1 MTNPETPQ
9 PPMPPPELTPAPD
22 SRLDQLAA
30 ELAHVDEEYAQ
41 LHERREELRDA
52 IKAELLRAMPE
63 GAKALILSSPHLPT
77 PLRFSEVTSWR
88 IDSKK
93 LKAADPY
100 TYAKYAKQSTSMRL
114 DPVKS

>member
-1 MTNPETPQ
+1 MTNPAQ

-30 ELAHVDEEYAQ
+30 ELAHVDAEYGP

-52 IKAELLRAMPE
+52 IKAELLRALPE
-63 GAKALILSSPHLPT
+63 GGKALILTSPHLP
-77 PLRFSEVTSWR
+77 PLKLSLVTSWR

-100 TYAKYAKQSTSMRL
+100 TYAKYAKQSDSTRL